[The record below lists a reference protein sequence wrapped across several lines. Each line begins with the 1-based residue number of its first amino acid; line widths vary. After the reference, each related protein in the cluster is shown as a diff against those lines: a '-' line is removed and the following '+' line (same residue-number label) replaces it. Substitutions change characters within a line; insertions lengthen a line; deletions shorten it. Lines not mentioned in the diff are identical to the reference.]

1 MNIHRAASAHLMELA
16 KSHPAL
22 LVTGARQVGKT
33 TLLTSL
39 FPGAPYLTLDD
50 PILAETSEATPEEFL
65 GGLADGT
72 ILDEV
77 QYAPG
82 LFRHIKRW
90 IDRDRRPGRLY
101 LTGSQK
107 FSLMQGVSE
116 SLAGRVG
123 LLDLG
128 GFTREELE
136 DAGHGADLFD
146 LVWRGGFPALHAGDR
161 QAPHLWFPSYVATY
175 LERDVRNLLSVHNL
189 RDFARFLRVLALR
202 SGQMLN
208 FADLARDVG
217 ISPNTA
223 RSWYSVLETSGLA
236 ATVEPWYR
244 NETKRIIRTPKAY
257 LADTG
262 LLCHLLGISS
272 PTQMRAS
279 AHWGAIWETWA
290 FTQIQGWFHNRGAVN
305 PPIHWWRTT
314 DGQEVDF
321 VVESPRGLVTMECK
335 AREAT
340 KDGDD
345 RGLKAFEREHG
356 KEEIHRAWFLTASRP
371 HPSRSG
377 GHVVNGAGLSRLF
390 GE

>member
-1 MNIHRAASAHLMELA
+1 MTINRFASVHLRELA
-16 KSHPAL
+16 SSHPVL

-33 TLLTSL
+33 TLLTNM
-39 FPGAPYLTLDD
+39 FPDAPYLTLDD
-50 PILAETSEATPEEFL
+50 PILAETAEATPEEFL
-65 GGLADGT
+65 EGLADGT

-136 DAGHGADLFD
+136 DAGRSVDLFD
-146 LVWRGGFPALHAGDR
+146 LVWRGGFPALHADEG
-161 QAPHLWFPSYVATY
+161 QAPRLWFPSYTATY

-223 RSWYSVLETSGLA
+223 RSWFSVLETSGLA
-236 ATVEPWYR
+236 ATVEPWHR

-272 PTQMRAS
+272 PDQMRAS

-290 FTQIQGWFHNRGAVN
+290 FTQIHGWFRNRGAVN
-305 PPIHWWRTT
+305 PPIHWWRTV

-321 VVESPRGLVTMECK
+321 VVEAPNGLVAIECK
-335 AREAT
+335 AREAA

-345 RGLKAFEREHG
+345 RGFKAFAREHE
-356 KEEIHRAWFLTASRP
+356 KEEVHRAWFLTASRP
-371 HPSRSG
+371 HPSKSG
-377 GHVVNGAGLSRLF
+377 GHVVNGGGLSKLF
-390 GE
+390 GG